1 MTFPRIFTVVL
12 VVLALMVGFSACRET
27 PTQATPEVASTAVP
41 TAATAV
47 PTAATAVT
55 EPASPTDVP
64 PSNLQTTGVYISE
77 LLAGVPGSNATEF
90 IELYN
95 AGQEPV
101 NLQGWS
107 LWYLLNSGDDETLII
122 QWPETAVADIPGYG
136 HYLLV
141 HEGQD
146 VGMVPDAFF
155 AEPLF
160 ERRGGLI
167 LRDAAG
173 QVVDSLGWGE
183 DAPETA
189 VSGQPAA
196 IPEPGGSLERLPG
209 GAQGNGMASGDNAA
223 DFVAATVPNPQNSG
237 SEMTPLPADRLS
249 ITLQVPETITPG
261 TEFGVTAVV
270 ENLSTAT
277 AVNTQVILPLPD
289 YLEIAQLPA
298 DAAEMDG
305 GIQWTIGDLAAGDS
319 AQAEIMLRSPF
330 TYIDMLLG
338 GYFAAADGL
347 PRTYG
352 PVRQVAVAGGAI
364 PIAAARTLIGSEVT
378 IEGTATMYTGGYF
391 AGTTGTKFYLE
402 DDSGG
407 IQVYVPGGMGLIDVA
422 IGDQVRVKGGIE
434 VYRDSL
440 EIIPTLLP
448 DDVEILAQAADD
460 GRLPTPITILQNETD
475 ESAIGRLTVLEGTA
489 TRIDEFS
496 FSYEIDL
503 TDEAGNITLVYIEK
517 ETGATPE
524 LMELGQKYRITG
536 ISEFYSTV
544 HQIKPRLQADISEIY
559 PPVVLVDMSTATSA
573 LPGETV
579 TVTIA
584 VRNYTERPLTQ
595 TVIIAQAPDGSEPL
609 TWSIDDVA
617 AGGGRA
623 EVQYNFTLPDD
634 AAGSLTFPPAEAQ
647 FADQTEPAAS
657 EPFVTYVGT
666 AVPIGAIQGTGD
678 RSPYVAQTLT
688 AEGVVTAVFP
698 DLGGFWLQSAAAD
711 ADPATSEGLFV
722 LADAIPADL
731 AVGDLVQVNGRVRES
746 SGQTALVPAGETAVI
761 SLSSGNA
768 LPAPAAYDPPAD
780 PADALVYKEALE
792 GMLVTVPGTAVI
804 VAPTTQYG
812 EYAYILQKWAINAVA
827 RIEDVGYLL
836 FADDGSNVAHADA
849 ATLPY
854 TVAKGDLIDD
864 LTGPLAYTFDNYKI
878 EPVITPT
885 VTAAER
891 PLPTF
896 APAGPDEITI
906 ATFNVENLFD
916 AADPNPDSPPKPTPS
931 QYEARLNKAAEA
943 ILALGAPTIIGLQEV
958 ENIGVLA
965 DLAAMAQLADYD
977 YQPVLIEGFDSRGI
991 DVGYLVR
998 GDVASVDG
1006 FSSHPGPNELTSR
1019 PPLVLTTTVQLASGP
1034 QTITLINNHFLSLSA
1049 GEEATE
1055 PQRAAQAAWNV
1066 TLVEQILAD
1075 DPLAQVVVLGDL
1087 NSFYQTLPLDTL
1099 QAGGLRHVFEFAL
1112 AAGEELPYTY
1122 IFEGKTQALD
1132 HILLTEGLWE
1142 RVTAVTPLHI
1152 DADYPLPD
1160 PADTSARHVSDH
1172 DPLVV
1177 RLSFP

>member
-12 VVLALMVGFSACRET
+12 VVLALMVGLSACREA
-27 PTQATPEVASTAVP
+27 PVPASPEVAATAVP

-55 EPASPTDVP
+55 EPASPTDVLTSEQP
-64 PSNLQTTGVYISE
+64 TNLQTAGVYISE

-107 LWYLLNSGDDETLII
+107 LRYLLNSGDDETLII

-249 ITLQVPETITPG
+249 ITLQAPETITPG

-319 AQAEIMLRSPF
+319 AQAEIMLLSPF

-503 TDEAGNITLVYIEK
+503 TDEAGNTTLVYIEK

-595 TVIIAQAPDGSEPL
+595 TVIIAQAPDGSEPQ

-647 FADQTEPAAS
+647 FADQAEPAAS

-722 LADAIPADL
+722 LADAVPADL
-731 AVGDLVQVNGRVRES
+731 AVGD
-746 SGQTALVPAGETAVI
+746 
-761 SLSSGNA
+761 
-768 LPAPAAYDPPAD
+768 
-780 PADALVYKEALE
+780 
-792 GMLVTVPGTAVI
+792 
-804 VAPTTQYG
+804 
-812 EYAYILQKWAINAVA
+812 
-827 RIEDVGYLL
+827 
-836 FADDGSNVAHADA
+836 
-849 ATLPY
+849 
-854 TVAKGDLIDD
+854 
-864 LTGPLAYTFDNYKI
+864 
-878 EPVITPT
+878 
-885 VTAAER
+885 
-891 PLPTF
+891 
-896 APAGPDEITI
+896 
-906 ATFNVENLFD
+906 
-916 AADPNPDSPPKPTPS
+916 
-931 QYEARLNKAAEA
+931 
-943 ILALGAPTIIGLQEV
+943 
-958 ENIGVLA
+958 
-965 DLAAMAQLADYD
+965 
-977 YQPVLIEGFDSRGI
+977 
-991 DVGYLVR
+991 
-998 GDVASVDG
+998 
-1006 FSSHPGPNELTSR
+1006 
-1019 PPLVLTTTVQLASGP
+1019 
-1034 QTITLINNHFLSLSA
+1034 
-1049 GEEATE
+1049 
-1055 PQRAAQAAWNV
+1055 
-1066 TLVEQILAD
+1066 
-1075 DPLAQVVVLGDL
+1075 
-1087 NSFYQTLPLDTL
+1087 
-1099 QAGGLRHVFEFAL
+1099 
-1112 AAGEELPYTY
+1112 
-1122 IFEGKTQALD
+1122 
-1132 HILLTEGLWE
+1132 
-1142 RVTAVTPLHI
+1142 
-1152 DADYPLPD
+1152 
-1160 PADTSARHVSDH
+1160 
-1172 DPLVV
+1172 
-1177 RLSFP
+1177 